1 MPHDGLI
8 QLAGMMM
15 LKKVALDV
23 TVAGSNVIVQ
33 WMQSASVDASL
44 KNISTALVAI
54 YTAIRIIAEI
64 KNFKMPKK

>member
-1 MPHDGLI
+1 
-8 QLAGMMM
+8 MMM